1 MNISPSEL
9 TKDDPIFSER
19 IESDVELKTHQLVCL
34 KRCIQLE
41 NEPIEMNS
49 AEYMCVKS
57 NIGILGDKVGS
68 GKSYVILALVMMN
81 KTPLNTYNKQNVFGQ
96 YSSIYI
102 EYNRPTLNRLNTNI
116 IVCSFGLIDQWENYI
131 KTFNKRFNY
140 KIINNHV
147 KLSEFTK
154 SKNIEYDILLVSSS
168 FYKFVQSNFKER
180 QISVL
185 RTIFDEADT
194 TVTPSAKQIPSDFY
208 WFITASYKNLVNP
221 YPNHRQIWLN
231 RELSTTST
239 NFNNGIVKNVFIK
252 TLIVSLLRTLPV
264 TDYPIL
270 GNIIIKNDDL
280 FVKESFSLP
289 EINSSCIECM
299 DTISEIV
306 KSMTNNTNII
316 NSVNAGDFE
325 TAISFINKKHNNCDE
340 NTIINLLKQNI
351 EKDIQNCKA
360 KKQYYNSIVVEDME
374 QHEKRLQQLETYEKE
389 LTLKIDYLTE
399 RIKNGDICCI
409 CYDHVN
415 TKTVIKCCGN
425 SFCLECI
432 CRWLK
437 IKNTCPLCKMNVKEF
452 SDSLIVVNDKHIKNE
467 STRIY
472 NKLYTLKLLLKKIR
486 LENEKSKILIFSEY
500 EKPFDKFVDILDE
513 LKIKYGI
520 LKGTSLKSNLNM
532 YRNHDVDVLLINS
545 RAFGSGVNLE
555 NTTDI
560 IIYHFFNLEIE
571 KQVIGR
577 AQRPG
582 RTRSLNTWYLFN
594 KDEMNRNKFRSLKCA
609 TL

>member
-1 MNISPSEL
+1 MNITPSEL
-9 TKDDPIFSER
+9 TKDDPIYTES
-19 IESDVELKTHQLVCL
+19 IESDIQLKTHQLVCL
-34 KRCIQLE
+34 NRCIQLE
-41 NEPIEMNS
+41 NEPLEMNS
-49 AEYMCVKS
+49 AEYVCVKS

-68 GKSYVILALVMMN
+68 GKSYVILALIMMN
-81 KTPLNTYNKQNVFGQ
+81 KTPLNSYNKQNVYGQ
-96 YSSIYI
+96 YNSIYI
-102 EYNRPTLNRLNTNI
+102 EYNRPTLNKLNTNI

-131 KTFNKRFNY
+131 KTFNKNFTY
-140 KIINNHV
+140 KIINTHA
-147 KLSEFTK
+147 KLSEFVESINTV
-154 SKNIEYDILLVSSS
+154 YDILLVSSS

-180 QISVL
+180 HISVV

-194 TVTPSAKQIPSDFY
+194 TMTPNAKQIPSDFY
-208 WFITASYKNLVNP
+208 WFVTASYKNLVNP
-221 YPNHRQIWLN
+221 YPNNRQIWSN
-231 RELSTTST
+231 RELNRT
-239 NFNNGIVKNVFIK
+239 NINNGIVKNVFIK
-252 TLIVSLLRTLPV
+252 TLIISLLRTLPIM
-264 TDYPIL
+264 DYPIL
-270 GNIIIKNDDL
+270 GEIIVKNNDT

-289 EINSSCIECM
+289 DIISSCIECK
-299 DTISEIV
+299 DAISEIV
-306 KSMTNNTNII
+306 KSMTNNSNII
-316 NSVNAGDFE
+316 NSVNAGDLE
-325 TAISFINKKHNNCDE
+325 TAISFINRNNNNCDE
-340 NTIINLLKQNI
+340 NTIIDVLKENI
-351 EKDIQNCKA
+351 EKNIQNCKA
-360 KKQYYNSIVVEDME
+360 KKQYYNSIVVEDIQ
-374 QHEKRLQQLETYEKE
+374 QHNKRLEQLDEYERQ

-432 CRWLK
+432 CKWLK
-437 IKNTCPLCKMNVKEF
+437 IKNTCPLCKSNVKEF
-452 SDSLIVVNDKHIKNE
+452 SDSLMVVNDKHIKTE
-467 STRIY
+467 PTRIY
-472 NKLYTLKLLLKKIR
+472 NKLYTLKLLLQKIK

-500 EKPFDKFVDILDE
+500 EKPFDKFVDILNE
-513 LKIKYGI
+513 LKIKYGL

-560 IIYHFFNLEIE
+560 IIYHYFNLEIE

-594 KDEMNRNKFRSLKCA
+594 QDEMNKNKFRSLQNVI
-609 TL
+609 L